1 LRLAVLFLLVCIIRR
16 TFWWLRKKRCFG
28 YILDSPVPAEYP
40 TRELPRLSAP
50 FHVTIKLWSA
60 PIRHNPLRSPLHS
73 GILVVIFFPVPP
85 STRQAA
91 GPLTENLPH
100 VCLSDRKPVDLSL
113 ERPSPRGTKR
123 RLSTRVLPT
132 ATAVKMLAVWIDV
145 FEDLEGQNSLG
156 ANAMRPR
163 FAAAAKRLTTK
174 RGHLA

>member
-1 LRLAVLFLLVCIIRR
+1 M
-16 TFWWLRKKRCFG
+16 
-28 YILDSPVPAEYP
+28 
-40 TRELPRLSAP
+40 
-50 FHVTIKLWSA
+50 
-60 PIRHNPLRSPLHS
+60 
-73 GILVVIFFPVPP
+73 VIFFPVPP

-132 ATAVKMLAVWIDV
+132 ALAVKKMFAVWNVV
-145 FEDLEGQNSLG
+145 FEDLEGRNSLG
-156 ANAMRPR
+156 ANAKRSAL
-163 FAAAAKRLTTK
+163 AAAAKRLTTK